1 MDEDKTKEGVGGGNV
16 ASTPHFGFGLSG
28 DMPLE
33 PAETRTEL
41 SSCHSKSQMPLASC
55 RAFGLRGDAHFH
67 SDTHVALAYKQVLGG
82 GLSFCAAQVLAPAE
96 LLFLVTWAP
105 RGGTEHL
112 AEAWAMVREGPNNEV
127 ETGRSKVPKP
137 LKDPLL
143 KEDRAGEHSK
153 GLEEPQRGDVSEW
166 DRQTALHM

>member
-1 MDEDKTKEGVGGGNV
+1 
-16 ASTPHFGFGLSG
+16 
-28 DMPLE
+28 MPLE

-41 SSCHSKSQMPLASC
+41 SSCHPWPAAGPSASG
-55 RAFGLRGDAHFH
+55 AMLTFTP
-67 SDTHVALAYKQVLGG
+67 DTHVALAYKQVLGG

-137 LKDPLL
+137 LRDPLL
-143 KEDRAGEHSK
+143 KEDRAGEHAK
-153 GLEEPQRGDVSEW
+153 GLEEPQRGAVSEW